1 MMVSNNYVTNVDAA
15 VDVLILVND
24 IEDLSVYTV
33 L

>member
-1 MMVSNNYVTNVDAA
+1 MMASNNYVTNVDAA